1 MTDNKQVIKVRSPRP
16 GDLAEVVAMENRSF
30 QDPWAPEALEQ
41 ELAPDR
47 LRLPL
52 VAETSGKVA
61 GYLMAWKIFDQLH
74 ILNIATD
81 PDFRRL
87 GVGTALLGTA
97 TEKAGNM
104 GMVDITLEV
113 RESNQEAYA
122 FYCKHGF
129 VARGR
134 RKSYY
139 VDNGE
144 DAIIMIRRITGFGE
158 S

>member
-1 MTDNKQVIKVRSPRP
+1 MEGKKPVITVRPPRP
-16 GDLAEVVAMENRSF
+16 GDLAQVVAMENRSF
-30 QDPWAPEALEQ
+30 TDPWAPEALEQ

-61 GYLMAWKIFDQLH
+61 GYLMAWKIVDQLH

-87 GVGTALLGTA
+87 GVGTALLGNA
-97 TEKAGNM
+97 VEKAGNM
-104 GMVDITLEV
+104 GMVEITLEV
-113 RESNQEAYA
+113 RASNQEARA
-122 FYCKHGF
+122 FYLRHGF

-134 RKSYY
+134 RQSYY
-139 VDNGE
+139 ADNGE
-144 DAIIMIRRITGFGE
+144 DAIIMTRRISGFRE